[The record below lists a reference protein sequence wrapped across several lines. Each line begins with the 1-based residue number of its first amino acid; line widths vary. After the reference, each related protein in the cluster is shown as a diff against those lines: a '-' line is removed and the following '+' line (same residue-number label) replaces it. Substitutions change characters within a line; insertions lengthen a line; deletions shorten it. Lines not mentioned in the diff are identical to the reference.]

1 VAAQRLVSQRG
12 GVLFLEK
19 RYHECGECHAPL
31 LLARS
36 VIEEHVAAAHH
47 QLTPAQ
53 YNVRHM
59 QVGYRQGV
67 AYPDPCWIR
76 IQSGQ
81 WIRIRIRNPDPDPG
95 GQNYPQ
101 K

>member
-12 GVLFLEK
+12 GVIFLEK
-19 RYHECGECHAPL
+19 RYHECGECHTPL

-53 YNVRHM
+53 YNARHM
-59 QVGYRQGV
+59 QVGYRQG
-67 AYPDPCWIR
+67 CG
-76 IQSGQ
+76 SGSLL
-81 WIRIRIRNPDPDPG
+81 DPG
-95 GQNYPQ
+95 SIRSADPYSESGAGSRRT
-101 K
+101 

>member
-1 VAAQRLVSQRG
+1 VSQRG

-53 YNVRHM
+53 YNARHM
-59 QVGYRQGV
+59 QVGYRYSTVLLTYLLLEMSYPVHHVGV
-67 AYPDPCWIR
+67 
-76 IQSGQ
+76 
-81 WIRIRIRNPDPDPG
+81 
-95 GQNYPQ
+95 
-101 K
+101 